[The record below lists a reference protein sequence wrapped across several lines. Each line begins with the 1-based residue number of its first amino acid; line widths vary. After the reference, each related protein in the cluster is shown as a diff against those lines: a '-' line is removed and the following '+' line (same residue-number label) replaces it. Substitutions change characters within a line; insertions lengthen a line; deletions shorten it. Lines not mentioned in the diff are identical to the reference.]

1 MNVPLLPRSPR
12 KASESRART
21 GAPAEE
27 YRVMVFDNFDTDVKR
42 YCTTFGLLL
51 RIVTNL

>member
-27 YRVMVFDNFDTDVKR
+27 YRVMVFDNFDTDVKDVAQHSAF
-42 YCTTFGLLL
+42 YYA
-51 RIVTNL
+51 